1 MKKRLIDF
9 APALVFSCL
18 LFLSIF
24 FFARGI
30 LFPKLSS
37 IYSFLWPAYIA
48 ILGFFMVYTGKV
60 ALWRRIFFL
69 TLAAG
74 FIIHFKFGLISDFFK
89 TSCFEKTPY
98 CHIAMASSFFNY
110 LYQQYLAFMSGN
122 WQAWGVLSLA
132 FLWLFITIVIG
143 RAWCS
148 WTCFYGGIDELFS
161 SLLPKK
167 ILSINKA
174 ASKFRNFPM
183 VLLVVFLIVSFS
195 AMLPVFCQWLCP
207 FKATFSFMDNNSLIR
222 NIQIGLMFI
231 ALGFLILLPLLT
243 RKRTFC
249 SFLCPFGAWQAFFG
263 RFNPFRIS
271 ISEDKCSNCGL
282 CVEKCPVFA
291 IRKKDSYKKPKIL
304 DYCNLCGVC
313 VDLCEKKAIEY
324 TVFGLEISE
333 PKKGLGQLLNARL
346 IAVFSFLLF
355 SGVLGAFFVPAAIND
370 LIKWMK

>member
-1 MKKRLIDF
+1 
-9 APALVFSCL
+9 
-18 LFLSIF
+18 
-24 FFARGI
+24 
-30 LFPKLSS
+30 
-37 IYSFLWPAYIA
+37 
-48 ILGFFMVYTGKV
+48 
-60 ALWRRIFFL
+60 
-69 TLAAG
+69 
-74 FIIHFKFGLISDFFK
+74 
-89 TSCFEKTPY
+89 
-98 CHIAMASSFFNY
+98 
-110 LYQQYLAFMSGN
+110 
-122 WQAWGVLSLA
+122 
-132 FLWLFITIVIG
+132 
-143 RAWCS
+143 
-148 WTCFYGGIDELFS
+148 
-161 SLLPKK
+161 
-167 ILSINKA
+167 
-174 ASKFRNFPM
+174 
-183 VLLVVFLIVSFS
+183 
-195 AMLPVFCQWLCP
+195 
-207 FKATFSFMDNNSLIR
+207 
-222 NIQIGLMFI
+222 
-231 ALGFLILLPLLT
+231 
-243 RKRTFC
+243 

>member
-1 MKKRLIDF
+1 MKKRLADYF
-9 APALVFSCL
+9 PAALFSGF
-18 LFLSIF
+18 LFLSVF
-24 FFARGI
+24 FFSRGI
-30 LFPKLSS
+30 ITPKLSGV
-37 IYSFLWPAYIA
+37 YSFMWPAYIA
-48 ILGFFMVYTGKV
+48 IIGFFTVYTGKV

-110 LYQQYLAFMSGN
+110 IYQQYLAFMSGN

-167 ILSINKA
+167 ILSINKV

-207 FKATFSFMDNNSLIR
+207 FKVTFSFMDNNPLIR

-271 ISEDKCSNCGL
+271 ISKDKCSNCGL
-282 CVEKCPVFA
+282 CAEKCPIFA
-291 IRKKDSYKKPKIL
+291 IRKGNSDEKPKIL
-304 DYCNLCGVC
+304 DYCNLCGAC
-313 VDLCEKKAIEY
+313 VDICERKAIEY
-324 TVFGLEISE
+324 TVFGFEISE
-333 PKKGLGQLLNARL
+333 PKTGLSQLLNVRL
-346 IAVFSFLLF
+346 MAVFSFLLF
-355 SGVLGAFFVPAAIND
+355 SGVLGSFFVPAAVND
-370 LIKWMK
+370 LIEWMR